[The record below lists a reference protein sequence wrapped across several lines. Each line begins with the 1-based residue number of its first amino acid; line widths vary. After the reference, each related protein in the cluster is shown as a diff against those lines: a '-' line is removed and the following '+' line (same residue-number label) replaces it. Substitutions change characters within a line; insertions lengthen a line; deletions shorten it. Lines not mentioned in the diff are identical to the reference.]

1 MPFSGI
7 CMKFC
12 GVNAIFKTCSFK
24 PYVIGIKNLKIIYHT
39 KSLSSYIT
47 KCDA

>member
-12 GVNAIFKTCSFK
+12 GVNAINGNKQSMHIQNILF
-24 PYVIGIKNLKIIYHT
+24 
-39 KSLSSYIT
+39 
-47 KCDA
+47 

>member
-12 GVNAIFKTCSFK
+12 GVNAIHVYGNKQSMHIQNILF
-24 PYVIGIKNLKIIYHT
+24 
-39 KSLSSYIT
+39 
-47 KCDA
+47 